1 MIQISYLGF
10 DLDTVVTLN
19 QEAQTLLQR
28 VEDAS
33 EVRDS
38 LWTLVTAKAIVYNQ
52 DPEIR
57 TKSSDSIKIQLA
69 VLLLYQ
75 RHENT
80 KSTSRVAYR
89 KIRKKSSLFSK

>member
-33 EVRDS
+33 EVCDS
-38 LWTLVTAKAIVYNQ
+38 LWT
-52 DPEIR
+52 
-57 TKSSDSIKIQLA
+57 
-69 VLLLYQ
+69 
-75 RHENT
+75 
-80 KSTSRVAYR
+80 
-89 KIRKKSSLFSK
+89 